1 MVSIPASGRKR
12 RQRGATAP
20 EFAIVAVIFFAMLFG
35 TIEVARAL
43 YLWSTLAEVVGR
55 AARIASL
62 TAPGDEA
69 LARQQAMFGDAN
81 GKLPLG
87 GGIDATYLRIDY
99 LAFDRRTT
107 VAAPPCPQQNI
118 INCINDATG
127 PTCVRYV
134 RARLCMP
141 GSNCTQVTF
150 NPIVGLD
157 AVQALRM
164 SIPTFETVAAAES
177 LGLPAACN

>member
-1 MVSIPASGRKR
+1 MVSIPASDRKR

-62 TAPGDEA
+62 TARATKRWRASKRCSATPAASCRSAGA
-69 LARQQAMFGDAN
+69 F
-81 GKLPLG
+81 
-87 GGIDATYLRIDY
+87 DATYLRIDY
-99 LAFDRRTT
+99 LASDRRTT